1 MTPSSKIWHRNKTS
15 INKKSNYR
23 NKKHFLKSNKK
34 HSKLK
39 KHASYKGR
47 LHRSSASFYSHKRPT
62 RSSSFTAHISSSASL
77 NSLPIVTSSSSS
89 KYDPTDAASS
99 NSKNEDD
106 QNSNSY
112 LDTNSIVAASR
123 LDPNIEQSNITT
135 SNPLPT
141 RSTQTIILTIGLF
154 GGIAFIAAAMFLI
167 VRKRKRNNKQ
177 SHNEIKEKEEKGI
190 TKCIPQL
197 TITSTKAATE
207 KVAGMNEKKYLSN
220 AESKIYSNSTIV
232 TDLSST
238 ADTLVDGSS
247 GQQKYD
253 NQSQRSSWQTFIT
266 CETAKTEDMHTR
278 IPIYKAQLADPLVAY
293 DS

>member
-197 TITSTKAATE
+197 TIASTKAATE

-220 AESKIYSNSTIV
+220 AKSKIYSNSTIV

>member
-177 SHNEIKEKEEKGI
+177 GHNEIKDKEEKGI

-197 TITSTKAATE
+197 TIASTKAATE
-207 KVAGMNEKKYLSN
+207 KVAGMNKKKYLSN